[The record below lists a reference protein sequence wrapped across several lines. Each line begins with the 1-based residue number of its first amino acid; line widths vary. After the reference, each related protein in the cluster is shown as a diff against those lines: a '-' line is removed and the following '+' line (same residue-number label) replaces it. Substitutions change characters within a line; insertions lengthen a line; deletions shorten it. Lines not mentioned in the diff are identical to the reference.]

1 MKLKWLRKKE
11 EFTIS
16 LRMLKAKLEIR
27 QEIITD
33 KGMLYILT
41 ATSTLEIMSTDRELV
56 KENIFMLMETVT
68 KEHSFRIKSMG

>member
-1 MKLKWLRKKE
+1 LKLKWLRKKE

-56 KENIFMLMETVT
+56 KENIFMLTETVT